1 MATGNQN
8 QDVDPLV
15 KRAVADAVV
24 ERASSELQKLM
35 HELAGALDPFPGFMG
50 LESVQALEVEPSGI
64 VSPDRGC
71 VVVCPDGELRE
82 LLLRILPSAM
92 DSEGVDQTE
101 EMRDLDLSPGDFVAY
116 AHLAVR
122 EMARIIEERQQ
133 GRA

>member
-8 QDVDPLV
+8 QDIDPMV

-24 ERASSELQKLM
+24 ERASSELRTLL
-35 HELAGALDPFPGFMG
+35 HELAGALDPFPRFMG
-50 LESVQALEVEPSGI
+50 IESVQALEVEPSGI

-71 VVVCPDGELRE
+71 VVVCTDGELRE
-82 LLLRILPSAM
+82 LILRIVPGDM
-92 DSEGVDQTE
+92 EGGGVDQTD

>member
-1 MATGNQN
+1 MAIGNQN

-35 HELAGALDPFPGFMG
+35 QELAGALDPFPRFMG
-50 LESVQALEVEPSGI
+50 IESVQALEVEPSGI
-64 VSPDRGC
+64 VSSDRGC

-82 LLLRILPSAM
+82 LLLRILPGDM
-92 DSEGVDQTE
+92 DGGGIDQTDE
-101 EMRDLDLSPGDFVAY
+101 IRDLDLSPGDFVAY

-122 EMARIIEERQQ
+122 QMASIIEERQQ
-133 GRA
+133 ERA